1 MKWDFFIHDGGDA
14 VMERKDGYVTLN
26 DVGFDKTPILH
37 EIGNEGYQVNE
48 KELQK
53 SIKKNRDL
61 LISHGHGELFELQ
74 KVL

>member
-1 MKWDFFIHDGGDA
+1 MLEKEKYI
-14 VMERKDGYVTLN
+14 TLN

-37 EIGNEGYQVNE
+37 EIGNEGYQVDE